1 MLPKTRFIIYLAAAL
16 CAAATPLSAHILYT
30 GRDFGVF
37 TPGESTSPVTISQN
51 KISSNYGWADGTD
64 ADFGDSHKLL
74 PFRFTLLSTGLV
86 TLQIQGSSF
95 RSGILNIAA
104 MANPGFS
111 IFKGIAHLPP
121 LAEDH
126 DTSGISS
133 AYMDETYG
141 AGNWEGCFNALG
153 DWKMGSDDGTEYSDL
168 SSFVYAGNGADGAS
182 ANYGAGATVIT
193 RANGTTQSNDAIRG
207 DGLADGSVT
216 GTFALAAGDYTI
228 LVGGATYGGTSIVSS
243 GFNAT
248 LSVATAAIP
257 EPSTYALFCLGAVIL
272 LAGYRRRAAAGK
284 SLREAR

>member
-1 MLPKTRFIIYLAAAL
+1 MFSKSHIHGFLAAAL

-30 GRDFGVF
+30 GRDFGIF
-37 TPGESTSPVTISQN
+37 DPGGSTSPVTIGRN
-51 KISSNYGWADGTD
+51 IVSSDFGWADSTD

-74 PFRFTLLSTGLV
+74 PFRFTLLNSGLV

-95 RSGILNIAA
+95 LLPFVGNIPA

-133 AYMDETYG
+133 AYMNDIYG
-141 AGNWEGCFNALG
+141 SGKWEGCFNALG
-153 DWKMGSDDGTEYSDL
+153 DWSIGNDDDEDTGTPAALSAFSYRGNAADGT
-168 SSFVYAGNGADGAS
+168 S
-182 ANYGAGATVIT
+182 ANYGTGATIIP
-193 RANGTTQSNDAIRG
+193 RANGTTQTNDLIRG

-216 GTFALAAGDYTI
+216 GTFALDAGDYTI
-228 LVGGATYGGTSIVSS
+228 LVGGATYSGTSTDSF

-248 LSVATAAIP
+248 LSVMAIP
-257 EPSTYALFCLGAVIL
+257 EPSTYALFGIGALIMLGA
-272 LAGYRRRAAAGK
+272 YRKRTSYQA
-284 SLREAR
+284 

>member
-37 TPGESTSPVTISQN
+37 TPGGSTSPVTISQN

-74 PFRFTLLSTGLV
+74 PFRFSLLSTGLV
-86 TLQIQGSSF
+86 TLQIQGTSF
-95 RSGILNIAA
+95 RSGVLNIAA

-133 AYMDETYG
+133 AYMDGTYG
-141 AGNWEGCFNALG
+141 VDNWEGCFNALG
-153 DWKMGSDDGTEYSDL
+153 DWKMGSDDGTQYSDL
-168 SSFVYAGNGADGAS
+168 TSFIYAGNAADGTP
-182 ANYGAGATVIT
+182 ANYGTGATIIP
-193 RANGTTQSNDAIRG
+193 RANGTTQSNDLVRG

-216 GTFALAAGDYTI
+216 GTFALDAGDYTI
-228 LVGGATYGGTSIVSS
+228 LVGGATYSGTSTDSF

-248 LSVATAAIP
+248 LSVMAIP
-257 EPSTYALFCLGAVIL
+257 EPSTYALFALGAMV
-272 LAGYRRRAAAGK
+272 LAATYRRR
-284 SLREAR
+284 RARG

>member
-1 MLPKTRFIIYLAAAL
+1 MLSKSHIHGFLAAAL
-16 CAAATPLSAHILYT
+16 CAAATPLSAHISYT

-37 TPGESTSPVTISQN
+37 TPGGSTSPVTISKN
-51 KISSNYGWADGTD
+51 SISSNYGWADGTD

-74 PFRFTLLSTGLV
+74 PFRFTLLSTGLI
-86 TLQIQGSSF
+86 TLQVQGTSF

-133 AYMDETYG
+133 SYMDDTYG

-153 DWKMGSDDGTEYSDL
+153 DWKMGSDDGIQYSDL
-168 SSFVYAGNGADGAS
+168 SSFIYAGNAADGTS
-182 ANYGAGATVIT
+182 ANYGTGATVIT
-193 RANGTTQSNDAIRG
+193 RANGTTQTNDLIRG

-216 GTFALAAGDYTI
+216 GTFALDAGDYTI
-228 LVGGATYGGTSIVSS
+228 LVGGATYSGISS
-243 GFNAT
+243 ASFGFNST
-248 LSVATAAIP
+248 LSVMAIP
-257 EPSTYALFCLGAVIL
+257 EPSTYALMALGTMV
-272 LAGYRRRAAAGK
+272 LAATYRRRM
-284 SLREAR
+284 ARG

>member
-37 TPGESTSPVTISQN
+37 TPGGSTSPVTISQN

-86 TLQIQGSSF
+86 TLQIQGTSF
-95 RSGILNIAA
+95 RSGVLNIAA

-141 AGNWEGCFNALG
+141 VGNWEGCFNALG
-153 DWKMGSDDGTEYSDL
+153 DWKMGSDDGIQYSDL
-168 SSFVYAGNGADGAS
+168 SSFIYAGNAADGTS
-182 ANYGAGATVIT
+182 ANYGTGATVIP
-193 RANGTTQSNDAIRG
+193 RANGTTQTNDLIRG

-216 GTFALAAGDYTI
+216 GTFALDAGDYTI
-228 LVGGATYGGTSIVSS
+228 LVGGATYSGISS
-243 GFNAT
+243 ASFGFNST
-248 LSVATAAIP
+248 LSVMAIP
-257 EPSTYALFCLGAVIL
+257 ESSTYALLSLGAMV
-272 LAGYRRRAAAGK
+272 LAAAYRRRM
-284 SLREAR
+284 ARG

>member
-37 TPGESTSPVTISQN
+37 TLGGSTSPVTISQN
-51 KISSNYGWADGTD
+51 NISSNYGWADGTD

-74 PFRFTLLSTGLV
+74 PFRFSLLSTGLV

-95 RSGILNIAA
+95 QIGSIGTIPA

-126 DTSGISS
+126 DTSEISR
-133 AYMDETYG
+133 AYMDGTYG
-141 AGNWEGCFNALG
+141 VDNWEGCFNALG
-153 DWKMGSDDGTEYSDL
+153 DWKMGGLDEDFSYSDL
-168 SSFVYAGNGADGAS
+168 SSFVYAGNAADGTS
-182 ANYGAGATVIT
+182 ANYGTGATVIT
-193 RANGTTQSNDAIRG
+193 RANGTTQTNDVIRG

-216 GTFALAAGDYTI
+216 GTFALDAGEYTI
-228 LVGGATYGGTSIVSS
+228 LVGGATYSGTSTASF

-248 LSVATAAIP
+248 LSVMAIP
-257 EPSTYALFCLGAVIL
+257 EPSTYALLSLGAIFL
-272 LAGYRRRAAAGK
+272 IAAYRRMM
-284 SLREAR
+284 ARR

>member
-1 MLPKTRFIIYLAAAL
+1 MLSKSHIHGFLAAAL
-16 CAAATPLSAHILYT
+16 CAAATPLSAHISYT

-37 TPGESTSPVTISQN
+37 TPGGSTSPVTISKN
-51 KISSNYGWADGTD
+51 SISSNYGWADGTD

-74 PFRFTLLSTGLV
+74 PFRFTLLSTGLI
-86 TLQIQGSSF
+86 TLQVQGTSF

-133 AYMDETYG
+133 SYMDDTYG
-141 AGNWEGCFNALG
+141 AGKWEGCFNALG
-153 DWKMGSDDGTEYSDL
+153 DWKMGSDDGSQYSDL
-168 SSFVYAGNGADGAS
+168 SSFIYAGNAADGTS
-182 ANYGAGATVIT
+182 ANYGTGATVIP
-193 RANGTTQSNDAIRG
+193 RANGTTQTNDLIRG

-216 GTFALAAGDYTI
+216 GIFALDAGDYTI
-228 LVGGATYGGTSIVSS
+228 LVGGATYSGASTASF

-248 LSVATAAIP
+248 LSVAVIP
-257 EPSTYALFCLGAVIL
+257 EPSTYALFGIGALIMLGA
-272 LAGYRRRAAAGK
+272 YRRRTSYQA
-284 SLREAR
+284 

>member
-1 MLPKTRFIIYLAAAL
+1 MLSKSHIHGFLAAAL
-16 CAAATPLSAHILYT
+16 CAAATPLSAHIEYT
-30 GRDFGVF
+30 GRDFGGF
-37 TPGESTSPVTISQN
+37 TPGGATNSVTISSN

-95 RSGILNIAA
+95 RSGVLNVAA

-111 IFKGIAHLPP
+111 IYRGLAHLPP

-141 AGNWEGCFNALG
+141 VGNWEGCFNALG
-153 DWKMGSDDGTEYSDL
+153 DWKMGSETGTKYSDL
-168 SSFVYAGNGADGAS
+168 SSFIYAGNAADGTS
-182 ANYGAGATVIT
+182 ANYGTGATIIP
-193 RANGTTQSNDAIRG
+193 RANGTTQTNDLIRG

-216 GTFALAAGDYTI
+216 GIFALDAGEYTI
-228 LVGGATYGGTSIVSS
+228 LVGGATYGGTSTSS
-243 GFNAT
+243 FGFNST
-248 LSVATAAIP
+248 LSVMAIP
-257 EPSTYALFCLGAVIL
+257 EPSTYALLSLGAMVL
-272 LAGYRRRAAAGK
+272 TAAYRRRM
-284 SLREAR
+284 ARG